1 MTTPAQPPV
10 QAPAPP
16 DSMLPG
22 AGTVSLVLAAAETA
36 IAAYMLAAYTKWL
49 AEVALKVL
57 GGFLRF
63 GIAPDPAAIWSTVPS
78 WNRYVEGLLQHLSQI
93 ARGGWIEACR
103 QLGVEIAWNPD
114 DPVLA
119 DQLQRTRNLMVRT
132 PDEVYR
138 QILDVL
144 GRTVAAGGTVE
155 DQVREVQHVLDVT
168 GTENWPAR
176 ARTVA
181 VTECL
186 PGEAVINGAEVTAA
200 YRRWYE
206 GDWVTVTT
214 KQGHHI
220 SGTPNHPVLTT
231 RGWVGLG
238 ELLEQ
243 DRLLRDHPEV
253 DDTLVPLNPDVQTE
267 PATIAEIFDSVKA
280 VGIVGRIAGGKPDF
294 HGDGCQGDV
303 DVLAADGFLSYGNF
317 SQICEHRIQ
326 LSLEA
331 ATLTHALLA
340 AQGAPFSY
348 LGTLEKFAGL
358 AGGYPPASEDSGNGV
373 PTAAQLLCEI
383 IHAATRDVLGD
394 DVVGG
399 NSVCDRGSIA
409 TTANVGTFHAL
420 LTQGVIDGVNTGS
433 EPAGDDGNRNS
444 LPVFLDDVISVRT
457 SYFAGHV
464 YNLSTVHG
472 YFVSDGF
479 FVGNTHRAWN
489 FGALAAS
496 MRAQVQLQAS
506 LRKTWVARDDSA
518 TRPGH
523 ALADGQ
529 TVPVNQPFI
538 VNMEPLMAPGDPSG
552 SPSNVINCRCKPLF
566 TRRQG

>member
-1 MTTPAQPPV
+1 MTSPV
-10 QAPAPP
+10 EEQTAAPA
-16 DSMLPG
+16 DTDVG
-22 AGTVSLVLAAAETA
+22 AGTVAAVLTAAEVAITAYVLAAYE
-36 IAAYMLAAYTKWL
+36 KWL
-49 AEVALKVL
+49 AEVIAKVL
-57 GGFLRF
+57 GGFLAF
-63 GIAPDPAAIWSTVPS
+63 GIAPDPHAIWSTVPL
-78 WNRYVEGLLQHLSQI
+78 WERQVDELLNKLRLI
-93 ARGGWIEACR
+93 ARAGWINASG
-103 QLGVEIAWNPD
+103 QLGVDLPYDPD
-114 DPVLA
+114 DPILV
-119 DQLQRTRNLMVRT
+119 DQLLRTRNLMVRT

-138 QILDVL
+138 QIIKAL
-144 GRTVAAGGTVE
+144 GDSVAAGETVQ
-155 DQVREVQHVLDVT
+155 DQAQRVRHVLDVT
-168 GTENWPAR
+168 GTENWPSR

-186 PGEAVINGAEVTAA
+186 PGDAVINGAEVTAA

-214 KQGHHI
+214 KQGHRI
-220 SGTPNHPVLTT
+220 SGTPNHPVLTA

-238 ELLEQ
+238 ELLEK

-280 VGIVGRIAGGKPDF
+280 VGVVGRVAGGEPDF
-294 HGDGCQGDV
+294 HGDGLDGNV
-303 DVLAADGFLSYGNF
+303 DVLVSDSSLRYGLF
-317 SQICEHRIQ
+317 SQLCEHRVQ
-326 LSLEA
+326 LSLEPA
-331 ATLTHALLA
+331 AFAQALLA
-340 AQGAPFSY
+340 AQGALFSY
-348 LGTLEKFAGL
+348 LGTLEKEASRTGSDPATIQDPGDGL
-358 AGGYPPASEDSGNGV
+358 S
-373 PTAAQLLCEI
+373 AAPECLRQAV
-383 IHAATRDVLGD
+383 HAATKAIFSQYIIGR
-394 DVVGG
+394 
-399 NSVCDRGSIA
+399 NAVCDRRGVATGADIGTLDSQLVKGFVDGIHAGSK
-409 TTANVGTFHAL
+409 TT
-420 LTQGVIDGVNTGS
+420 
-433 EPAGDDGNRNS
+433 GDDGNRDP
-444 LPVFLDDVISVRT
+444 LPVFLDDVISVHT
-457 SYFAGHV
+457 SHFTGHV

-472 YFVSDGF
+472 YFVSNGF

-496 MRAQVQLQAS
+496 LRAQVQLQTQ
-506 LRKTWVARDDSA
+506 LMKRWIARDDNA